1 MKILIP
7 TCNKYIHYVEAL
19 QHSVRNTA
27 LSKFEFIIIGDQPP
41 KFELDKNWSFVSI
54 GQDEPASK
62 WSTRMRMFLETFP
75 DEDFIYGCDDC
86 AVTYLNEELLDHSMK
101 MMKAYSGIGRFA
113 LMAEGRNRKMIQR
126 SCPTLDWEGNAYS
139 SEFINYS
146 AFDEDSDYRL
156 SLGWSIYNKECF
168 LEFCEEGMTPWQFEL
183 QSCGHEVKE
192 RLDKWA
198 FLTFLP
204 HGEVI
209 DGAFFARKNIQG
221 VIPDWHKGYYGN
233 DLTGTMKDEVE
244 QILFRK

>member
-27 LSKFEFIIIGDQPP
+27 LSKFEFIIIGDQKP
-41 KFELDKNWSFVSI
+41 KFELDKNWSFVSV
-54 GQDEPASK
+54 GQDEPATR

-75 DEDFIYGCDDC
+75 DEEFIYGCDDC
-86 AVTYLNEELLDHSMK
+86 AVTFIDEVRLQKAL
-101 MMKAYSGIGRFA
+101 MMMNDFRGIGRIA
-113 LMAEGRNRKMIQR
+113 LMAEGKNRPIQ
-126 SCPTLDWEGNAYS
+126 TVIEGQ
-139 SEFINYS
+139 INKFS
-146 AFDEDSDYRL
+146 NDSDYLL

-168 LEFCEEGMTPWQFEL
+168 LEFCEEGMTPWDFET
-183 QSCGHEVKE
+183 QSCGQKNKE

-221 VIPDWHKGYYGN
+221 VIPDWHKGYYGHN
-233 DLTGTMKDEVE
+233 LEGKLKDEVE

>member
-19 QHSVRNTA
+19 QHSTRNTA
-27 LSKFEFIIIGDQPP
+27 LSKFEFIIIGDQKP

-75 DEDFIYGCDDC
+75 DEEFIYGCDDC
-86 AVTYLNEELLDHSMK
+86 AITFLDEERLRMAISVMK
-101 MMKAYSGIGRFA
+101 IYRPIGRIA
-113 LMAEGRNRKMIQR
+113 LMAEGKARPMSRFWQCDDLAAQPVIQL
-126 SCPTLDWEGNAYS
+126 SM
-139 SEFINYS
+139 
-146 AFDEDSDYRL
+146 FDSGSDYRL
-156 SLGWSIYNKECF
+156 SLGWSIYNKQCF

-183 QSCGHEVKE
+183 QSCGQENKE
-192 RLDKWA
+192 RLDKWK
-198 FLTFLP
+198 FLTLLP
-204 HGEVI
+204 DGQAI

-221 VIPDWHKGYYGN
+221 VIPDWHKGYYGH
-233 DLTGTMKDEVE
+233 DLTGEMKDEIE

>member
-19 QHSVRNTA
+19 QHSTRNTA
-27 LSKFEFIIIGDQPP
+27 LSNFEFIIIGDQKP

-54 GQDEPASK
+54 GQDEPATK

-75 DEDFIYGCDDC
+75 DEEFIYGCDDC
-86 AVTYLNEELLDHSMK
+86 AITFLDYDRLIQAIFIMGHF
-101 MMKAYSGIGRFA
+101 SGIGRIA
-113 LMAEGRNRKMIQR
+113 LMAEGKNRGMSAIDLIQDSEDPSGFISKKM
-126 SCPTLDWEGNAYS
+126 
-139 SEFINYS
+139 S
-146 AFDEDSDYRL
+146 AFDRGSDYRL
-156 SLGWSIYNKECF
+156 SLGWSIYSKKCF

-183 QSCGHEVKE
+183 QSCGNEAKD

-204 HGEVI
+204 DGEAI

-221 VIPDWHKGYYGN
+221 VIPDWHKGYYGH
-233 DLTGTMKDEVE
+233 DLEGTMKDEIE

>member
-27 LSKFEFIIIGDQPP
+27 LSKFEFIIIGDQKP
-41 KFELDKNWSFVSI
+41 KFELDKNWSFVSV
-54 GQDEPASK
+54 GQDEPATR

-75 DEDFIYGCDDC
+75 DEEFIYGCDDC
-86 AVTYLNEELLDHSMK
+86 AVTFIDEVRLQKAL
-101 MMKAYSGIGRFA
+101 MMMNDFHGIGRIA
-113 LMAEGRNRKMIQR
+113 LMAEGKKRPIE
-126 SCPTLDWEGNAYS
+126 TVIEGQISKFSN
-139 SEFINYS
+139 
-146 AFDEDSDYRL
+146 DSDYLL

-183 QSCGHEVKE
+183 QSCGNEAKE

-221 VIPDWHKGYYGN
+221 VIPDWHKGYYGHN
-233 DLTGTMKDEVE
+233 LEGKLKDEVE

>member
-19 QHSVRNTA
+19 QHSVKNTA
-27 LSKFEFIIIGDQPP
+27 LRKYDFIIIGDQKP

-54 GQDEPASK
+54 GQDEPATR

-75 DEDFIYGCDDC
+75 DEEFIYGCDDC
-86 AVTYLNEELLDHSMK
+86 AVTFIDEKRLQQSVSMFK
-101 MMKAYSGIGRFA
+101 WFRGIGRIA
-113 LMAEGRNRKMIQR
+113 LMAEGRKRPMSQR
-126 SCPTLDWEGNAYS
+126 QFIWKESGYNEYS
-139 SEFINYS
+139 DMSQ
-146 AFDEDSDYRL
+146 FDEDSDYRL

-168 LEFCEEGMTPWQFEL
+168 LQFCEEGMTPWDFET
-183 QSCGHEVKE
+183 QSCGQKNKE

-209 DGAFFARKNIQG
+209 DGAFFARKHTVG
-221 VIPDWHKGYYGN
+221 VIKDWHKGYYGH
-233 DLTGTMKDEVE
+233 DLTGKMKDEIE
-244 QILFRK
+244 QILFKQ

>member
-1 MKILIP
+1 MKILVP
-7 TCNKYIHYVEAL
+7 TCNKYIHYMEAL

-27 LSKFEFIIIGDQPP
+27 LSKFEFIIIGDQKP
-41 KFELDKNWSFVSI
+41 KFKLDKNWSFVSI

-75 DEDFIYGCDDC
+75 DEEFIYGCDDC
-86 AVTYLNEELLDHSMK
+86 AVTFIDKVRLQKALL
-101 MMKAYSGIGRFA
+101 MMVEFYGIGRIA
-113 LMAEGRNRKMIQR
+113 LMAEGKNRPIE
-126 SCPTLDWEGNAYS
+126 TVIEGQISKFAS
-139 SEFINYS
+139 
-146 AFDEDSDYRL
+146 DSDYRL

-183 QSCGHEVKE
+183 QSCGHKAKE

-221 VIPDWHKGYYGN
+221 VIPDWHKGYYGH
-233 DLTGTMKDEVE
+233 DLEGQMKDEVE
-244 QILFRK
+244 QILFKK